1 MSVLNIRGI
10 DDGLM
15 VQVKAAAALRG
26 MPLRSWV
33 VEVLEAAVGG
43 TVPAALPVKR
53 RVDAP
58 QSVARI
64 VAAVQAAVKPETT
77 ADTRCRFCDAQVQ
90 RDPRNAAYWYCQRC
104 RKQLDSSEVT
114 S

>member
-1 MSVLNIRGI
+1 MEWHIRKVDEKLGQ
-10 DDGLM
+10 L
-15 VQVKAAAALRG
+15 VKVAALGRG
-26 MPLRSWV
+26 VSV
-33 VEVLEAAVGG
+33 QAFIVEVVSAAVGG

-77 ADTRCRFCDAQVQ
+77 ADTRCRFCDAEVQ